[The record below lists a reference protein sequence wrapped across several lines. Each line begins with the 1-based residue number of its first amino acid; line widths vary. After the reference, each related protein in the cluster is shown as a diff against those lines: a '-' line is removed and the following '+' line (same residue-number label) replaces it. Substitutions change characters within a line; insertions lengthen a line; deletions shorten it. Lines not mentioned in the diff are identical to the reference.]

1 MRLSGGEVDAVAA
14 VAAMATTTAAA
25 RSARFLIGH
34 LKQSSPGVPRG
45 GQGGMERAARVNASQ
60 VTTFD
65 RSYERKDRP

>member
-1 MRLSGGEVDAVAA
+1 MRLSGGEGRRR
-14 VAAMATTTAAA
+14 
-25 RSARFLIGH
+25 RSGRGHGHDNGGGAKRPSLIGH